1 MKEPYYESNSLTLKE
16 IVNIMIT
23 SFKNRNIEINNSN
36 IDIVEIII
44 QSIQEKLKNDK
55 MEILTEKDLQDENT
69 KIIKFG
75 SIRGFMT
82 FIYDDLFEIIMEN
95 MKNAK
100 SCEIEFEIENTK
112 I

>member
-1 MKEPYYESNSLTLKE
+1 MEEPYYENNSITLKE

-36 IDIVEIII
+36 IDMVEIII

-55 MEILTEKDLQDENT
+55 MEILTKKELQDENT
-69 KIIKFG
+69 KIEKFG

-82 FIYDDLFEIIMEN
+82 FIYDDLFDIIVEN
-95 MKNAK
+95 IYEYTKTNKN
-100 SCEIEFEIENTK
+100 
-112 I
+112 